1 MVTRWRSR
9 CAPPSDIDTGNVV
22 EVMRCER
29 WRGPSKDGG
38 PSAIGRQGIVESAPT
53 FAALRSS
60 QQTEGVIRTCP
71 ERSAGLR

>member
-1 MVTRWRSR
+1 MREIGS
-9 CAPPSDIDTGNVV
+9 AS
-22 EVMRCER
+22 EVAVMCETQVR
-29 WRGPSKDGG
+29 EATEDGG
-38 PSAIGRQGIVESAPT
+38 PSAIGRQGTVESAPT